1 MLIDKKKENRQKQR
15 KRAQE
20 YLRAV
25 AMFHGC
31 QICTERD
38 YACLDF
44 HHLNPKEKE
53 GDVHYMV
60 RNKWSQ
66 PKIIGELVKCSCI
79 CSNCHRK
86 LHAGTLITK
95 KNLTALDK
103 NVLLSLD
110 TLIKALGFETFKKS
124 FMGR

>member
-1 MLIDKKKENRQKQR
+1 MLVDKKKESRQKQR
-15 KRAQE
+15 KRAQD

-31 QICTERD
+31 QVCDEKD
-38 YACLDF
+38 YTCLDF
-44 HHLNPKEKE
+44 HHLNPKDKE

-60 RNKWSQ
+60 RNKWSTK
-66 PKIIGELVKCSCI
+66 KIIDELVKCSCI

-86 LHAGTLITK
+86 YHAGTLKLK

-110 TLIKALGFETFKKS
+110 TLIKALGFDSIKKS
-124 FMGR
+124 FIK